1 MAKVTAL
8 LPALLRGLDVN
19 DLKKSP
25 KINFKEVISPLGMKS

>member
-19 DLKKSP
+19 NLKKKP
-25 KINFKEVISPLGMKS
+25 KDKFLRGH